1 MFTTRSYNQI
11 HTFDNI
17 NTNVTYNTNVNNDT
31 NVNSYKCK
39 PQINC
44 LEYALFFWEEQP
56 KYLIYYN
63 SDHVINLPGNS
74 VCEGFLEIKE
84 FGYEH
89 LLNSFTLSDQAKEI
103 LKKYFNE
110 K

>member
-1 MFTTRSYNQI
+1 MSCIVYTKNICGRHGDNKLSYA
-11 HTFDNI
+11 FRFA
-17 NTNVTYNTNVNNDT
+17 
-31 NVNSYKCK
+31 
-39 PQINC
+39 QINC

-56 KYLIYYN
+56 KYRIYYN

-74 VCEGFLEIKE
+74 ICDGFLPIEE

-89 LLNSFTLSDQAKEI
+89 LLSSFTLSDQAKEI
-103 LKKYFNE
+103 LKEYF